1 VEPLPAPERLAKIVS
16 SITETM
22 LGISFRADTARG
34 VGTAALCWRTATLR
48 IPGARPLTVGL
59 SSDAAGCVALGAALF
74 AAEAKNVDQEMI
86 DDSLREL
93 VNMTAG
99 LLKSMLRLDQLLG
112 LPRIVEAEGEPDLKG
127 SQTVVLRANQLGLV
141 LWVAEGAF

>member
-1 VEPLPAPERLAKIVS
+1 MKTLPTPDRLARLVS
-16 SITETM
+16 NVTETM
-22 LGISFRADTARG
+22 LGISFRADVARQAR
-34 VGTAALCWRTATLR
+34 VPLICRTATLR

-74 AAEAKNVDQEMI
+74 AAEAGSVDQEMI

-99 LLKSMLRLDQLLG
+99 LLKTLLGLDQLLG
-112 LPRIVEAEGEPDLKG
+112 LPRIVEAALEPELKG
-127 SQTVVLRANQLGLV
+127 SHTVVLRAEQLGLV
-141 LWVAEGAF
+141 LWVAEGGF